1 MFISLP
7 PLHNHDVKFPYTT
20 FFGQRKHMTTEFF
33 LFFLNVGAVPKNLTS
48 GKYAYVNPF
57 KFKKT
62 LIHFNSDVFAAVPII
77 VASHVDVFALRPRL
91 RLNSHRQGIN
101 FTKKA

>member
-1 MFISLP
+1 
-7 PLHNHDVKFPYTT
+7 
-20 FFGQRKHMTTEFF
+20 MTTKFF
-33 LFFLNVGAVPKNLTS
+33 LFFLNVGAVPRNLTS

>member
-1 MFISLP
+1 
-7 PLHNHDVKFPYTT
+7 
-20 FFGQRKHMTTEFF
+20 MTTKFF

-77 VASHVDVFALRPRL
+77 VASHVDVFMLLKRSAATPTFKLTSTR
-91 RLNSHRQGIN
+91 SKFH
-101 FTKKA
+101 